1 MMNKTQ
7 KDLLTAAGYDIIEE
21 LNCISE
27 TKADNPKVYVYY
39 DGFKFILG
47 VCRCELTTP
56 EEQESFD
63 KEFAIKYTLVKA
75 LNAAGGVA

>member
-7 KDLLTAAGYDIIEE
+7 KALLTNAGYDIIEE

-27 TKADNPKVYVYY
+27 TKAENPKVCVFY
-39 DGFKFILG
+39 DGFKFVMSI
-47 VCRCELTTP
+47 CRCELNTP
-56 EEQESFD
+56 EEQENFE

-75 LNAAGGVA
+75 LNAAGGVK